1 MFCGNIIILNF
12 NTSEFFLFQKLLQ
25 LSSRR
30 NTRCQVEEDKSPT
43 PELTMVDPPTPP
55 TAEEVTPTLTHQ
67 DQDTTTLV
75 VATAFTTG
83 LKNLLKSQFSISL
96 F

>member
-30 NTRCQVEEDKSPT
+30 ITRCQVEEDKSPT
-43 PELTMVDPPTPP
+43 LEPTMVDPPTPP
-55 TAEEVTPTLTHQ
+55 TAEEATPTPTPQ
-67 DQDTTTLV
+67 DQDTTTLG
-75 VATAFTTG
+75 ADMDSTTG
-83 LKNLLKSQFSISL
+83 L
-96 F
+96 

>member
-1 MFCGNIIILNF
+1 METSSCVNLHTY
-12 NTSEFFLFQKLLQ
+12 TSELFLFQKLLLQ

-30 NTRCQVEEDKSPT
+30 ITRCQVEEDKSPT
-43 PELTMVDPPTPP
+43 PEPTMVDPPTPP
-55 TAEEVTPTLTHQ
+55 TVVEATPTPTHQ

-83 LKNLLKSQFSISL
+83 LLKSL
-96 F
+96 